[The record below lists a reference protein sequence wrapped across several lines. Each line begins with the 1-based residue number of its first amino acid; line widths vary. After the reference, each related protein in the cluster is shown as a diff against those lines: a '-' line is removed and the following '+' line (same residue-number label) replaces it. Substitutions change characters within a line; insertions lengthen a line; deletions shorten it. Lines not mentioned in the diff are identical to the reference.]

1 MPCGGP
7 LGSLWI
13 GGLISTLVLMAA
25 KVLGGS
31 LWLLGREASMTMVE
45 RALTGSWRLAFSHS
59 PVADF
64 GSGFSSSE
72 DNDAYLTESEGK

>member
-1 MPCGGP
+1 
-7 LGSLWI
+7 
-13 GGLISTLVLMAA
+13 
-25 KVLGGS
+25 
-31 LWLLGREASMTMVE
+31 MTMVE